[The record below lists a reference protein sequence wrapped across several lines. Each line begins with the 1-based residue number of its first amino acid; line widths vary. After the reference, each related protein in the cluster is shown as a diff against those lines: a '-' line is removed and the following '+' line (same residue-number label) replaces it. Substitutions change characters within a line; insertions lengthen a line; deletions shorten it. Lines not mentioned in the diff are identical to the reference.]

1 MKFNYVS
8 FVVLLVFSFFLTGC
22 VNKKNKIESIAANQM
37 SYNTN
42 YQITVYNN
50 SKNNIKVIDKK
61 IVIGKWHREPAPEI
75 KSNESDLFM
84 PVWLANSGAE
94 GYVEYLL
101 YKGSFKVHWKY
112 TKSGSRNNWVEVND
126 PHKLYN
132 ILCHNCSRSNLFSV
146 YVTQVKE
153 IESYNILIM
162 SDPQAW
168 RLKNGN
174 DPNKDKKEW
183 EKVNQK
189 ISNSINILND
199 SYQLRFGIINGDITE
214 FGRKTTWASFDK
226 IYTNNVKFPLYIGLG
241 NHDYAN
247 NVGDCLVNGCA
258 RSSFLELIRRIN
270 INYKYTL
277 ANFNFDYDEKKRI
290 GSGAYSW
297 DTGNVHYVQLNNYP
311 TYFANLGSVKVTKSI
326 EWLDKDL
333 SAAHR
338 RGKVTIL
345 NFHDSYQHITEKKY
359 TSDKE
364 KEKLE
369 KMIKDYNVIAVFSG
383 HSHFSGF
390 TVGYLRGAINYDS
403 GALFKGDF
411 LLVSVINKCIE
422 VEVYNGFS
430 GRPEK
435 VRDLG
440 KVCGN

>member
-1 MKFNYVS
+1 M
-8 FVVLLVFSFFLTGC
+8 
-22 VNKKNKIESIAANQM
+22 A
-37 SYNTN
+37 
-42 YQITVYNN
+42 
-50 SKNNIKVIDKK
+50 
-61 IVIGKWHREPAPEI
+61 
-75 KSNESDLFM
+75 
-84 PVWLANSGAE
+84 
-94 GYVEYLL
+94 
-101 YKGSFKVHWKY
+101 
-112 TKSGSRNNWVEVND
+112 
-126 PHKLYN
+126 
-132 ILCHNCSRSNLFSV
+132 
-146 YVTQVKE
+146 QVKE

-189 ISNSINILND
+189 VSNSINILND

-333 SAAHR
+333 STAHR

-345 NFHDSYQHITEKKY
+345 NFHDSYQHITEKNIH
-359 TSDKE
+359 
-364 KEKLE
+364 L
-369 KMIKDYNVIAVFSG
+369 IKRKKN
-383 HSHFSGF
+383 
-390 TVGYLRGAINYDS
+390 
-403 GALFKGDF
+403 
-411 LLVSVINKCIE
+411 
-422 VEVYNGFS
+422 
-430 GRPEK
+430 
-435 VRDLG
+435 
-440 KVCGN
+440 